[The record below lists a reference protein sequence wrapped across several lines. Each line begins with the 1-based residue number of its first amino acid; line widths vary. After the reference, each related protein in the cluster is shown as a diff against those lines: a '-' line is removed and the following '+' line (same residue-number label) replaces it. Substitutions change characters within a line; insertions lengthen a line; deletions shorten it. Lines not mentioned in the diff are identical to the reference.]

1 MLKKSN
7 FFKSYFIN
15 SSKYYKNII
24 KTKKVFNSFLID
36 LENSNIPLLG
46 SFEKDYEFNF
56 STKTVKKF
64 SKFKNI
70 VIIGMGGSI
79 LGTKSIYSFLKKKIQ
94 KKVFFFD
101 NLDSNLNLK
110 YKKIKNL
117 KNSCFVVV
125 SKSGNTLE
133 TIANLSTVF
142 SKTLLK
148 NKLIIITEIIDSSL
162 ANIGNKY
169 KAEIIEHKEFIS
181 GRYSVLSEAGMFP
194 AALMG
199 LDLMKFKN
207 LKMLIKNKNFVSSLI
222 QNVASIHTLNSKKIN
237 NSVILNYDSGLND
250 LGYWYQ
256 QLVAESLGKKGK
268 GINPILSF
276 GPRDHH
282 SLLQLYLDGP
292 KDKFFTFF
300 NSSKKE
306 NKFKIGR
313 NIIPNNMSFL
323 KNKNLEFIINAQCD
337 ATKNIFKLKKIPFRQ
352 ITFRKKDEDELGKIF
367 TFFVLETILLSRLM
381 NINPFDQPAVEQVK
395 NETRRFLIS
404 KSPKNYF

>member
-24 KTKKVFNSFLID
+24 RTKKVFNSFLIE

-56 STKTVKKF
+56 STETVKKF

-352 ITFRKKDEDELGKIF
+352 ITFRKKNEDELGKIF

-395 NETRRFLIS
+395 NETRRFLI
-404 KSPKNYF
+404 

>member
-24 KTKKVFNSFLID
+24 RTKKVFNSFLID

-56 STKTVKKF
+56 STETVKKF

-79 LGTKSIYSFLKKKIQ
+79 LGTKCIYSFLKKKIQ

-133 TIANLSTVF
+133 TIANLSTIF

-148 NKLIIITEIIDSSL
+148 NKLIIITEIIDSCL
-162 ANIGNKY
+162 ASIGNKY

-181 GRYSVLSEAGMFP
+181 GRYSVLSETGMFP

-352 ITFRKKDEDELGKIF
+352 ITFRKKNEDELGKIF

-395 NETRRFLIS
+395 NETRRFLI
-404 KSPKNYF
+404 